1 MLISFSVENFLSFK
15 EKIDFSMVAFSER
28 QHNNR
33 VAVIKKYPLKV
44 LPIAAI
50 YGGNASGKSSFI
62 KALSFAQNY
71 VVTGLAPD
79 LGIPRSAFRL
89 DSAMLEKPSRVVFWL
104 FFKFII
110 LEYSITLV

>member
-79 LGIPRSAFRL
+79 LGIPRSAFRRFL
-89 DSAMLEKPSRVVFWL
+89 SFL
-104 FFKFII
+104 FPCRHCPLPK
-110 LEYSITLV
+110 